1 MSRVFCAETFR
12 DHLADS
18 ADRVS
23 PLDTINHP
31 VGLFDGDRSGS
42 AAVSNYSPLT
52 VGHRGRIGHSAG
64 RVRRRDGQL
73 ALCSTAVPN
82 LAEGEFPQRYST
94 FGRTSGLP
102 APLMDSDSAMSLTAE
117 SRS

>member
-1 MSRVFCAETFR
+1 MTIWPTQPTE
-12 DHLADS
+12 LARWAS
-18 ADRVS
+18 SITLLGYTWR
-23 PLDTINHP
+23 
-31 VGLFDGDRSGS
+31 DRSRS
-42 AAVSNYSPLT
+42 ATVSNYSPLT